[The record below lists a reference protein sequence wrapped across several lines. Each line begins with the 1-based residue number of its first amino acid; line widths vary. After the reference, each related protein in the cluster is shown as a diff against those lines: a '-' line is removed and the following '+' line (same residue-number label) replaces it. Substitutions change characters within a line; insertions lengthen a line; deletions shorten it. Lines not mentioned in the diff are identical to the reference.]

1 VDPRER
7 NCSHPGDRADLG
19 VLWIRVIRVLLNR
32 ERWKVAKNLIYR
44 LYKQEGL
51 GLRKRPAGK

>member
-1 VDPRER
+1 
-7 NCSHPGDRADLG
+7 